1 MRLAWILAI
10 TVLCLVPA
18 CSGEEEPGASATAPP
33 AVGDPGTRLPAVG
46 AASPERAY
54 TCADGTSFSAR
65 IEREHAVVTLQENT
79 FELAHSEQAAGPQ
92 YSGEGITY
100 LVQGNDAILE
110 RAGAP
115 AVRCSG
121 K

>member
-10 TVLCLVPA
+10 TALCLVPA
-18 CSGEEEPGASATAPP
+18 CSGEEEPGASRTAPP

-54 TCADGTSFSAR
+54 TCSDGTSFSAR
-65 IEREHAVVTLQENT
+65 IERENAVVTLQGNT
-79 FELAHSEQAAGPQ
+79 LKLAHSEQAAGPQ
-92 YSGEGITY
+92 YSGEGVTY
-100 LVQGNDAILE
+100 IVRGNDAILE
-110 RAGAP
+110 RAGAAP
-115 AVRCSG
+115 VQCTG